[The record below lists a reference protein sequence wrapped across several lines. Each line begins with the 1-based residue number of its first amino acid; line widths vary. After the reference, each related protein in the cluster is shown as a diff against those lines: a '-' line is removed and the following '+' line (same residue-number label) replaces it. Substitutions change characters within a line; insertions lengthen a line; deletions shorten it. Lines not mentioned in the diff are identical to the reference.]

1 MLELLRRFK
10 TRPGLSAELVAAS
23 LFANML
29 ALATPLFVIQV
40 LNRYIAHGVDAT
52 LATLTIGAVIAVIL
66 EYGFRQVRLRLA
78 RGLSTG
84 SDKQAAIA
92 GFAVL
97 VQAKAVAVE
106 RIPPGQRREIVA
118 GATAIETAYGANNI
132 CTVLDLPF
140 SFLFVFVLYL
150 LHPILAGIAF
160 LFIAVVFAAGTLN
173 AAMLRGKMQ
182 DMVTATNTGGALIGT
197 AVSELDTVR
206 AFNAAGFL
214 RQAWETQTSW
224 IQGLR
229 QRIAAKQGWVQTF
242 TQSATAMMSISV
254 VAVGAILVVSGEMD
268 VGAMIGANILAA
280 RALQPISRFA
290 ALGEALVKA
299 RQSLEL
305 LREFAKLPLEAE
317 TGSAKSEYQGGLE
330 MRDVAFAFPGGS
342 APLFETLSLT
352 LPPGSVLVVA
362 GSNGTGKTTLARLMV
377 GLLEPS
383 RGQILADGLDL
394 RQVAPEWW
402 RRQVIYLPQ
411 EPAFFNATIEEN
423 LRMINPDIDG
433 QDLNRVIDAAGLRRF
448 LDESEGGFET
458 QITNNGRNLAL
469 GIRRR
474 LALSRA
480 LASDGMLAVLDEPT
494 EGLDVDGVAA
504 VGAAIRDLVGRGRTI
519 IVFSH
524 DKNFLKG
531 AQAVIDL
538 NVKPVPRVSTAPRKA
553 KPEAGAPQQEG
564 AVE

>member
-1 MLELLRRFK
+1 MHELLRRFK
-10 TRPGLSAELVAAS
+10 TRPGISAELTAAS
-23 LFANML
+23 LLANTL

-78 RGLSTG
+78 RGLSG
-84 SDKQAAIA
+84 EPDKQAAIT

-97 VQAKAVAVE
+97 VHAKTIAVE
-106 RIPPGQRREIVA
+106 RIPPGQRREIVT

-132 CTVLDLPF
+132 CAVLDLPF
-140 SFLFVFVLYL
+140 SLLFVFVLFL
-150 LHPILAGIAF
+150 LNPILAGIVL
-160 LFIAVVFAAGTLN
+160 LFIVVVFAAGTIN
-173 AAMLRGKMQ
+173 AVFLREKMR
-182 DMVTATNTGGALIGT
+182 DLVAAANTGGALIGT
-197 AVSELDTVR
+197 AVSEMDTVR

-214 RQAWETQTSW
+214 RRAWETQTRW

-229 QRIAAKQGWVQTF
+229 YRVTAKQGWVQTF
-242 TQSATAMMSISV
+242 TQSTTALMSITV
-254 VAVGAILVVSGEMD
+254 VAVGAILVVAGEMD

-290 ALGEALVKA
+290 ALGEAFAKA

-330 MRDVAFAFPGGS
+330 LRDLAFAFPGSS

-352 LPPGSVLVVA
+352 LQPGSVLVVT
-362 GSNGTGKTTLARLMV
+362 GSNGTGKSTLARLLV

-394 RQVAPEWW
+394 RQVVPEWW

-423 LRMINPDIDG
+423 LRMINPDIDSQG
-433 QDLNRVIDAAGLRRF
+433 LNRVIDAAGLRRF
-448 LDESEGGFET
+448 LDESEAGFET

-474 LALSRA
+474 LALARA
-480 LASDGMLAVLDEPT
+480 LVSDGMLAVLDEPT
-494 EGLDVDGVAA
+494 EGLDVDGAA
-504 VGAAIRDLVGRGRTI
+504 AAAAAIKDLAGRGRTI
-519 IVFSH
+519 VVFSH
-524 DKNFLKG
+524 NQNFLKG

-538 NVKPVPRVSTAPRKA
+538 NVKPVPRVSMAPQMA
-553 KPEAGAPQQEG
+553 KPEADAPQEEG
-564 AVE
+564 AAE